1 MQGPLQVSVS
11 YTFLDEQQHKNVCLK
26 PSENL
31 SRFKATSL
39 SSEKSK
45 IKSENSTTDR
55 PDDRSINVCESER
68 VRGSGGYHYTTTT
81 YNNNNT
87 IANVVQC
94 TYCQRVNNYYT
105 TVIERDRGSY
115 VMSDVRSFDYKSI
128 NRASDQKLVMN
139 APT

>member
-1 MQGPLQVSVS
+1 MQGPFQVSVS

-31 SRFKATSL
+31 SRFKETSL

-55 PDDRSINVCESER
+55 PDDRSMCARATER
-68 VRGSGGYHYTTTT
+68 EGVGVTITLPPHITTTILLQML
-81 YNNNNT
+81 YNVHT
-87 IANVVQC
+87 AK
-94 TYCQRVNNYYT
+94 RVNNYYT

-115 VMSDVRSFDYKSI
+115 VMSARSTISLSI